1 VPRIDLDRLS
11 LPSGGGARLDLSL
24 AVEPLELGGQ
34 VYTVSPDP
42 VEARLDVSRPSGGY
56 AFRLRFPVSVEGPC
70 MRCLEGARLEAE
82 VDAREVDQSETE
94 DDELRSPY
102 VDEANELDVERWAHD
117 ATVLALP
124 NQILC
129 RSDCAGLCPDCGES
143 LNDADPSA
151 HEHEKPIDPRWAAL
165 DDLKLE

>member
-1 VPRIDLDRLS
+1 
-11 LPSGGGARLDLSL
+11 
-24 AVEPLELGGQ
+24 
-34 VYTVSPDP
+34 
-42 VEARLDVSRPSGGY
+42 
-56 AFRLRFPVSVEGPC
+56 

-102 VDEANELDVERWAHD
+102 VNEANELDVDRWAHD
-117 ATVLALP
+117 ATLLALP

-129 RSDCAGLCPDCGES
+129 RPDCAGLCPDCGES
-143 LNDADPSA
+143 LNDTDPAD
-151 HEHEKPIDPRWAAL
+151 HEHEKPTDPRWAAL